1 MSAQKN
7 LLEVKNLT
15 TNFYTKKGILTA
27 VDKVSLSVDTGEVL
41 GIVGESGSGKT
52 ITSLSVMQLL
62 PVSSK
67 VAEGEIIFQ
76 GENLLKKSEE
86 EMQKIRGKL
95 ISMIFQDPMAAL
107 DPVYTCGAQMIEAI
121 LAHQKVSKEEAE
133 KKSVDMLKNV
143 GIPAPENCMK
153 SYPHELSGG
162 MCQRVM
168 IGMALLCNPKL
179 LIADEPTTALDVTVQ
194 AQILELL
201 KSIKN
206 DRNMSIIIITH
217 DLGVVSEIA
226 QKVAVMYNGRIF
238 EEADTDTLFLNPM
251 HPYTQG
257 LIKSMPK
264 PNQPRERLFTIKGT
278 VPSLSEIPQ
287 GCRFNPRC
295 SKATDIC
302 RTEEPELVN
311 AADNHKVRCWHI

>member
-1 MSAQKN
+1 MPDQKK

-15 TNFYTKKGILTA
+15 TNFYTKKGVLTA
-27 VDKVSLSVDTGEVL
+27 VDGVSLSLDYGEVL

-52 ITSLSVMQLL
+52 ITSLSIMQLL

-67 VAEGEIIFQ
+67 IAGGEIIFQ
-76 GENLLKKSEE
+76 GENLLQKSEE
-86 EMQKIRGKL
+86 EMQNIRGKS

-107 DPVYTCGAQMIEAI
+107 DPVYTCGVQMIEAI
-121 LAHQKVSKEEAE
+121 QAHQKVSNEEA
-133 KKSVDMLKNV
+133 KKQSIDMLKNV
-143 GIPAPENCMK
+143 GIPAPENCMR

-201 KSIKN
+201 KSIKS

-238 EEADTDTLFLNPM
+238 EEAETAALFSNPM
-251 HPYTQG
+251 HPYTRG

-264 PNQPRERLFTIKGT
+264 PNQPKERLFTIQGT

-295 SKATDIC
+295 QEATDIC

-311 AADNHKVRCWHI
+311 VDEKHKVRCWHI